1 MMVLV
6 GVVGWLA
13 GWLINWASD
22 YLPRFAST
30 RAPEKLA
37 RPITIPALVALASGR
52 AAWRDGWTRLHA
64 VVEAGSAVFFG
75 VMWWQLGATTA
86 LLFTLVGYCF
96 FALIAVIDFKY
107 RLVLNVLMYP
117 ALVALLVF
125 NLLALPEQ
133 RTAILLGGGMAFAI
147 FFLTAWLRPGEL
159 GGGDVKLATVIGV
172 TFGFPQ
178 MLLALLV
185 GAGIG
190 AGVAVMMML
199 TRQAGRK
206 TRIPYA
212 PFLCLGAMALLLSH
226 AGLMIY

>member
-1 MMVLV
+1 M
-6 GVVGWLA
+6 
-13 GWLINWASD
+13 
-22 YLPRFAST
+22 
-30 RAPEKLA
+30 
-37 RPITIPALVALASGR
+37 
-52 AAWRDGWTRLHA
+52 
-64 VVEAGSAVFFG
+64 
-75 VMWWQLGATTA
+75 
-86 LLFTLVGYCF
+86 
-96 FALIAVIDFKY
+96 
-107 RLVLNVLMYP
+107 
-117 ALVALLVF
+117 F

-190 AGVAVMMML
+190 AGVAVMMMM

>member
-6 GVVGWLA
+6 GVIGWLA

-107 RLVLNVLMYP
+107 RLVLNVLTYP

-190 AGVAVMMML
+190 AGVAVMML

>member
-6 GVVGWLA
+6 GVIGWLA

>member
-107 RLVLNVLMYP
+107 RLVLNVLVYP

-190 AGVAVMMML
+190 AGVAVMMMM

>member
-6 GVVGWLA
+6 GVIGWLA
-13 GWLINWASD
+13 GWLINRASD

-107 RLVLNVLMYP
+107 RLVLNVLTYP

>member
-107 RLVLNVLMYP
+107 RLVLNVLM
-117 ALVALLVF
+117 
-125 NLLALPEQ
+125 
-133 RTAILLGGGMAFAI
+133 
-147 FFLTAWLRPGEL
+147 
-159 GGGDVKLATVIGV
+159 
-172 TFGFPQ
+172 
-178 MLLALLV
+178 
-185 GAGIG
+185 
-190 AGVAVMMML
+190 
-199 TRQAGRK
+199 
-206 TRIPYA
+206 
-212 PFLCLGAMALLLSH
+212 
-226 AGLMIY
+226 

>member
-6 GVVGWLA
+6 GVIGWLA

-107 RLVLNVLMYP
+107 RLVLNVLTYP

>member
-6 GVVGWLA
+6 GVIGWLA

-190 AGVAVMMML
+190 AGVAVMMLL

>member
-190 AGVAVMMML
+190 AGVAVMMMM

>member
-6 GVVGWLA
+6 GVIGWLA
-13 GWLINWASD
+13 GWLINRASD

-107 RLVLNVLMYP
+107 RLVLNVLTYP

-190 AGVAVMMML
+190 AGVAVMMLL

>member
-6 GVVGWLA
+6 GVIGWLA

-96 FALIAVIDFKY
+96 FTLIAVIDFKY
-107 RLVLNVLMYP
+107 RLVLNVLTYP

-190 AGVAVMMML
+190 AGVAVMMMM

>member
-107 RLVLNVLMYP
+107 RLVLNVLTYP

-190 AGVAVMMML
+190 AGVAVMMMM